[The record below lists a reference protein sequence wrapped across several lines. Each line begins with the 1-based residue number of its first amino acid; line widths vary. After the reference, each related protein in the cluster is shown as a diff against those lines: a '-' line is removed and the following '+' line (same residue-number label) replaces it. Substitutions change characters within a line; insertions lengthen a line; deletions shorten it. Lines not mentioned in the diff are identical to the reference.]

1 MMEIKK
7 LEKEL
12 ASLRERLLNHELYQN
27 INSIDNI
34 QVFMETHVFAV
45 WDFMSLLKALQNE
58 LTNTSVPWTPKG
70 NPISRRL
77 INEIVLGEESDVNEL
92 DEPMSHFEMYL
103 DAMKQVGA
111 NTSDIEKFIKQ
122 ITIEKNYRDAQKRVN
137 ISGKTK
143 EFNDF
148 TFRIIDTHRVHLIA
162 SVFTFGREDLIP
174 DMFVEIVKK
183 LNRGSNKNFNKL
195 IYYLE
200 RHIELDSDKHGPMAL
215 KMIQELCGDDN
226 KKWTESIEVSKEA
239 LIKRIELWD
248 SINDSIVNKRETTC
262 C

>member
-77 INEIVLGEESDVNEL
+77 INEIVLGEESDFNEL
-92 DEPMSHFEMYL
+92 NEPMSHFEMYL

-226 KKWTESIEVSKEA
+226 QKWTESIEVSREA

-248 SINDSIVNKRETTC
+248 SINASIVNKRETTC